1 MSVLGVLIVLDC
13 FVVELTDTVNVVD
26 VIVDTVDIIALIEA
40 GLTVRMRLISLIR
53 LFISL

>member
-13 FVVELTDTVNVVD
+13 VVVELTETVNVVD